1 MGTRIHTSWRKLALQ
16 QHAGNITFKP
26 IDPEASPLNTL
37 LSARIC
43 ISVYRLHTLVS
54 LTSFR
59 VIHEYR

>member
-1 MGTRIHTSWRKLALQ
+1 MGTRIHSSWRKLALQ

-26 IDPEASPLNTL
+26 IDTEASQLNTL

-43 ISVYRLHTLVS
+43 ISVYCLHTLVS
-54 LTSFR
+54 LNSFR